1 MQTISEV
8 FNTDNYIPF
17 VLFCQGQRLTK
28 MADLQYLSFEK
39 LSQVPGLT
47 PALIMRIKSVY
58 TLYRKNH
65 PEEFIGVKPK
75 AAVSTA
81 ASNQEIIDQV
91 IVSGNEE
98 QVFADCVRTWKKN
111 LLAQE
116 EQRLILQLSLADEEN
131 NQKRIEELTDQLMD
145 IQKKM
150 KIEL

>member
-65 PEEFIGVKPK
+65 PEEFIGVKSK

-81 ASNQEIIDQV
+81 AANQEIIDQV
-91 IVSGNEE
+91 ERFFQQNATRVIHVNGIVET
-98 QVFADCVRTWKKN
+98 VRMKKADV
-111 LLAQE
+111 LQILA
-116 EQRLILQLSLADEEN
+116 AVPWC
-131 NQKRIEELTDQLMD
+131 KAVD
-145 IQKKM
+145 ITSFFYQP
-150 KIEL
+150 

>member
-81 ASNQEIIDQV
+81 AANQEILDQV
-91 IVSGNEE
+91 ERFFQQNATRVIHVNEIVKA
-98 QVFADCVRTWKKN
+98 VRMKKADV
-111 LLAQE
+111 LQILAVVPWCKAVDTTSFFYQP
-116 EQRLILQLSLADEEN
+116 
-131 NQKRIEELTDQLMD
+131 
-145 IQKKM
+145 
-150 KIEL
+150 

>member
-1 MQTISEV
+1 MQTIGEV

-81 ASNQEIIDQV
+81 AANQEIIDQV
-91 IVSGNEE
+91 ERFFQQNATRVIHVNEIVKA
-98 QVFADCVRTWKKN
+98 VRMKKADV
-111 LLAQE
+111 LQILA
-116 EQRLILQLSLADEEN
+116 AVPWC
-131 NQKRIEELTDQLMD
+131 KAVD
-145 IQKKM
+145 ITSFFYQP
-150 KIEL
+150 

>member
-81 ASNQEIIDQV
+81 VANQEIIDQV
-91 IVSGNEE
+91 ERFFQQNATRVIHVNEIVKA
-98 QVFADCVRTWKKN
+98 VRMKKADV
-111 LLAQE
+111 LQILAAVPWCKAVDTTSFFYQP
-116 EQRLILQLSLADEEN
+116 
-131 NQKRIEELTDQLMD
+131 
-145 IQKKM
+145 
-150 KIEL
+150 

>member
-65 PEEFIGVKPK
+65 PEEFIGVKSK

-81 ASNQEIIDQV
+81 VSNQEIIDQV
-91 IVSGNEE
+91 ERFFQQNATRVIHVNEIVKA
-98 QVFADCVRTWKKN
+98 VRMKKADV
-111 LLAQE
+111 LQILAVVPWCKAVDTTSFFYQP
-116 EQRLILQLSLADEEN
+116 
-131 NQKRIEELTDQLMD
+131 
-145 IQKKM
+145 
-150 KIEL
+150 